1 MVHNIEYTQIEHQVI
16 NGLKVGN
23 DCLKKLNEMMSLDEV
38 EQIMDD
44 TRESIEYQ
52 KVIIIII
59 IIIKIFK

>member
-1 MVHNIEYTQIEHQVI
+1 MNA
-16 NGLKVGN
+16 KPN

-52 KVIIIII
+52 RVYNFLESLKSN
-59 IIIKIFK
+59 KNNK